1 MVTGDVAAR
10 AIVTDLVLQWY
21 FHDRGDAV
29 AAAEIVMVVKYCDA
43 IVLFSYIDTGMFLS
57 VAPCNATGNSTTVK
71 LVDRKIIPQ
80 LTITSY
86 ALKFIS

>member
-1 MVTGDVAAR
+1 MWQVILRQRQLSWTWCCDG
-10 AIVTDLVLQWY
+10 I

-29 AAAEIVMVVKYCDA
+29 AAAEIVMVVKYCNA
-43 IVLFSYIDTGMFLS
+43 IVLFSYIDTGMLLS

-80 LTITSY
+80 LTITCY
-86 ALKFIS
+86 ALKIIS